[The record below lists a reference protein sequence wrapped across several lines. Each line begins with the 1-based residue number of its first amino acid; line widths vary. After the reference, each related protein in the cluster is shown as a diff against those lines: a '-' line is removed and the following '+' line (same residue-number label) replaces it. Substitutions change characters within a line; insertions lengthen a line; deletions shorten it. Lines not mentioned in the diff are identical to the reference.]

1 MRIAIVD
8 TGLGNLRSVQKAL
21 MRLGADA
28 CLTISPEE
36 LMSAAGV
43 VLPGVGAFPAAMEY
57 LQRHGLVECL
67 RELAARQTP
76 LLGIC
81 LGMQLFFDSSE
92 EWQPTPGLGLLPGQ
106 VTRLPDAVKLPHIG
120 WNQVVPRIPHPICEG
135 LEAGIWCYFVHSF
148 AVEAQDPNDVI
159 AVTEYG
165 RAFPSIVARGN
176 VVGMQFHPEKSSAAG
191 LQLLG
196 NWLRMVKA
204 WRQEASLSS

>member
-28 CLTISPEE
+28 RLTTSPEE
-36 LMSAAGV
+36 LMAAAGV

-67 RELAARQTP
+67 QELAARQTP

-81 LGMQLFFDSSE
+81 LGMQLFFENGE

-106 VTRLPDAVKLPHIG
+106 VTRLPEVVKLPHIG
-120 WNQVVPRIPHPICEG
+120 WNQVVPRISHPICEG
-135 LEAGIWCYFVHSF
+135 LEAGTWCYFVHSY
-148 AVEAQDPNDVI
+148 AAEAQDPNDVI

-176 VVGMQFHPEKSSAAG
+176 VVGVQFHPEKSSAAG
-191 LQLLG
+191 LQLLA
-196 NWLRMVKA
+196 NWLRIVKA
-204 WRQEASLSS
+204 WREVSSPAS